1 MHKLVF
7 DILRSMPVKQYNYYT
22 LYQLHP
28 DEGNEI
34 YAEFKSRYI
43 PLETAEV
50 EMVLEMQRSLA
61 SEGDAYAFRTT
72 TNEQTGLLSSQLM
85 RRVVADYEVGDT
97 VNVRTLLMTLQG
109 PPYNYRARAVDI
121 AMASGQSSAAVASG
135 TTLMEFNLQNREI
148 MTDMIN
154 NGSGKK
160 LATRRLAL
168 MLLALN
174 QLTWIKAMS

>member
-1 MHKLVF
+1 
-7 DILRSMPVKQYNYYT
+7 MPVKQYNYYT

-28 DEGNEI
+28 DEGNEV

-50 EMVLEMQRSLA
+50 EMVLEMERALE

-72 TNEQTGLLSSQLM
+72 TNEQTGILSSKLM
-85 RRVVADYEVGDT
+85 RAAVADYSVGDT
-97 VNVRTLLMTLQG
+97 VNVRTLLMTLQA

-135 TTLMEFNLQNREI
+135 TTFLEFNVQNSQEI
-148 MTDMIN
+148 DRVAN
-154 NGSGKK
+154 AGSGRK
-160 LATRRLAL
+160 LSK
-168 MLLALN
+168 N
-174 QLTWIKAMS
+174 K